1 MSFSPKTENLTQ
13 ELINTEYLNAVV
25 NHGEKYNSLHEGYAI
40 LLEEVEE
47 TRDSHSRMHSNFH
60 QLWNN
65 IKDNNKE
72 DMQMFSKI
80 MLDDV
85 IDTISELAQVGAVL
99 IKLNNTLGVKE

>member
-13 ELINTEYLNAVV
+13 ELINAEYLNAVV

-47 TRDSHSRMHSNFH
+47 VKTEITQLLNSFDVFWLWVKRNIQSHKY
-60 QLWNN
+60 LCV
-65 IKDNNKE
+65 E
-72 DMQMFSKI
+72 DMNKATEKAI
-80 MLDDV
+80 K
-85 IDTISELAQVGAVL
+85 ELAQVGAVL